1 MFSVGDLV
9 VHPMHG
15 AGVIDDIV
23 RERVA
28 GSTQEYYVFKMPV
41 GGLLLKI
48 PIAKSQLI
56 GLRAIIGRAEAEQ
69 LISSIPEIVVDQDS
83 NWNKRYRENL
93 ERLKSGDLYQVARV
107 IKGLMHRDRRRG
119 LSTGERKMLHAAR
132 QILLSELVLSVLEAS
147 ADMETR
153 VDRAMLQSPVQL
165 RGLEWHDPIFQKDPG
180 GPATP
185 LCRLSCG
192 CRQFQPYG
200 GYQ

>member
-107 IKGLMHRDRRRG
+107 IKGLMHRDLRRG

-132 QILLSELVLSVLEAS
+132 QILLSELVLSEHEAY
-147 ADMETR
+147 DVMETR
-153 VDRAMLQSPVQL
+153 VDRAMMQSPVQ
-165 RGLEWHDPIFQKDPG
+165 
-180 GPATP
+180 
-185 LCRLSCG
+185 
-192 CRQFQPYG
+192 
-200 GYQ
+200 